1 MDSKKFLY
9 AFRDRYYEIDA
20 ADDMVQ
26 TLLQRSKTPSA
37 RNDNPK
43 VRTSNALVDKM
54 SMYVN
59 QLDAA
64 RARLQKLVEQQ
75 NRDREIIER
84 ALERLRPAI
93 QRDVI
98 RYRYLMCLK
107 WDDVNQHMHGHLD
120 DFEDREESYLRRATK
135 AHGAALKKLD
145 TIIEELLEQETG
157 TGETAAQVNA
167 AVE

>member
-1 MDSKKFLY
+1 MDSKEFLLAY
-9 AFRDRYYEIDA
+9 RDRYYEIDA

-43 VRTSNALVDKM
+43 VKTSNALVDKM

-64 RARLQKLVEQQ
+64 RARLQKLVEKQ
-75 NRDREIIER
+75 NRDREIIEK
-84 ALERLRPAI
+84 ALERLRPAL

-98 RYRYLMCLK
+98 RYRCLFGMK
-107 WDDVNQHMHGHLD
+107 WCEVNEHMHGHLD
-120 DFEDREESYLRRATK
+120 DFVDREESYLRRATK

-145 TIIEELLEQETG
+145 TILDELLSPE
-157 TGETAAQVNA
+157 TGETT
-167 AVE
+167 

>member
-1 MDSKKFLY
+1 MDSKEFLY

-43 VRTSNALVDKM
+43 VRTSNAMVDKM

-84 ALERLRPAI
+84 AVAKLRPAI

-98 RYRYLMCLK
+98 RYRYLMGMK

-120 DFEDREESYLRRATK
+120 DFADREESYLRLTTK
-135 AHGAALKKLD
+135 AHGAALREMD
-145 TIIEELLEQETG
+145 IILRDLLAPE
-157 TGETAAQVNA
+157 TGETA
-167 AVE
+167 

>member
-1 MDSKKFLY
+1 MDSKEFLY
-9 AFRDRYYEIDA
+9 AYRDRYYEIDA

-43 VRTSNALVDKM
+43 VRTSNAMVDKM

-64 RARLQKLVEQQ
+64 RARLQNLIEQQ
-75 NRDREIIER
+75 NKDHDIIEK
-84 ALERLRPAI
+84 AVAKLRPAI

-120 DFEDREESYLRRATK
+120 DFVDREESYLRRATK
-135 AHGAALKKLD
+135 AHGSALKKLD
-145 TIIEELLEQETG
+145 TILEELLASETG
-157 TGETAAQVNA
+157 ESA
-167 AVE
+167 

>member
-1 MDSKKFLY
+1 MDSKEYLY

-26 TLLQRSKTPSA
+26 TLLQRSKTPSVK
-37 RNDNPK
+37 NDNPK

-64 RARLQKLVEQQ
+64 RARLQKLVEKQ
-75 NRDREIIER
+75 NREREIIEK
-84 ALERLRPAI
+84 AVAKLRPAI

-98 RYRYLMCLK
+98 RYRYLMGLK
-107 WDDVNQHMHGHLD
+107 WADVNQHMHGHLD
-120 DFEDREESYLRRATK
+120 DFADREESYLRRATK
-135 AHGAALKKLD
+135 AHGSALKKLD
-145 TIIEELLEQETG
+145 TILDELLEPETG

>member
-1 MDSKKFLY
+1 MDAKTFLY
-9 AFRDRYYEIDA
+9 AFRERYYEIDA

-64 RARLQKLVEQQ
+64 RARLQTLLERQEAERQ
-75 NRDREIIER
+75 IIEK
-84 ALERLRPAI
+84 ALERIRPAL

-107 WDDVNQHMHGHLD
+107 WEDINQHLHGHLD
-120 DFEDREESYLRRATK
+120 DFDDRPESYLRRATK
-135 AHGAALKKLD
+135 AHGSALNKLD
-145 TIIEELLEQETG
+145 TILEELLGPETE
-157 TGETAAQVNA
+157 ETA
-167 AVE
+167 